1 MAIYYFYSIFCCGK
15 ISYAIKFQVSSLCLW
30 ITHLSVTSILAA
42 SNLLS
47 HIASLTLF
55 WAFLFAWMN
64 TAKLFPSKKEKV
76 CLCSGE
82 EMEELQI
89 VVKKNKYS
97 HSVENSNFTQCL
109 YRYLSFRGCDSSP
122 KLSIQRYPLIFVV
135 LHQSK
140 AEQRGKNAK
149 Y

>member
-1 MAIYYFYSIFCCGK
+1 
-15 ISYAIKFQVSSLCLW
+15 
-30 ITHLSVTSILAA
+30 
-42 SNLLS
+42 
-47 HIASLTLF
+47 
-55 WAFLFAWMN
+55 
-64 TAKLFPSKKEKV
+64 
-76 CLCSGE
+76 
-82 EMEELQI
+82 MEELQI
-89 VVKKNKYS
+89 VVKKNKY